1 MYCRV
6 LPRTAKVDL
15 DLCHQPPCL
24 LNEFYFLSLTVNN
37 KEDVDISNVRYVQ
50 RVGKESG
57 VLSRISG
64 IPYIG
69 STCTKY
75 MTVCH
80 ISGTASTGQV
90 F

>member
-1 MYCRV
+1 MFCIVVSCTCCVYCRV

-50 RVGKESG
+50 RVRCVNLEYQ
-57 VLSRISG
+57 V
-64 IPYIG
+64 YCIG
-69 STCTKY
+69 S
-75 MTVCH
+75 ML
-80 ISGTASTGQV
+80 
-90 F
+90 